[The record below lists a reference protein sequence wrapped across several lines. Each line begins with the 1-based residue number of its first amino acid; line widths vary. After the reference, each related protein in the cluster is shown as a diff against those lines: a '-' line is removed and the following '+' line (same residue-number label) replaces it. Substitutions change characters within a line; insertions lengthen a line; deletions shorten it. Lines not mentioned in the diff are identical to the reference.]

1 MTDTRPQSE
10 GARSGGHVA
19 ERQPKPGT
27 PAKPGTPGTP
37 AKPAKFRP
45 DIEGLRAFAVVS
57 VVLYHADLLGVRGG
71 FIGVDV
77 FFVISGFL
85 ITRLLLEAVGEHG
98 IRALPTFYTRRI
110 RRLLPAA
117 MTVVVATV
125 AAARIWAPSLQVRP
139 IAIDG
144 IFTTFYGLNYRLA
157 FEGTQY
163 LNEGS
168 AASPLQHFWSLAVEE
183 QFYLCWPILIVLVLY
198 LGRRHRQALLGVLL
212 ALIVAGSFY
221 YSVFLTPRDA
231 PWAYF
236 SLGTRAW
243 ELGLGALV
251 ALSAA
256 RLARLPAP
264 VAYIGGGLGLA
275 AVVASAF
282 LYTGQTPYP
291 GSAAALPV
299 VGAAV
304 LIACGCA
311 GQRGVGILLGLR
323 PLQFGGRMSYSWY
336 LWHWPMLVIAPM
348 VLGHAL
354 GWPERVIVVVASLAA
369 AFVTF
374 KLIENPARSLRLPN
388 LQWFAGGLVLSGSAV
403 LAAVVIIANPPL
415 LVGTG
420 RAAVVAHGAADTPA
434 VAREMQAAIIAGLKT
449 TDAPR
454 NLTPQPA
461 QANNDVPISSYDGCH
476 AALLAVTQGPCV
488 YGDKHGKDTVVLFGD
503 SHMQQWQPAFIRAG
517 TYAHWR
523 VVNWTKAGCAPQE
536 VAEFNAQLNRV
547 YTECYTWR
555 AQTLR
560 RIAKLNPTAVVVTGA
575 DVEAQ
580 NISSAAFAKATL
592 ATVRTLQQTTTS
604 KIVYLEDTP
613 FPGFDVAECVAA
625 HLDDVKACNL
635 RLRKAYNWS
644 RFRAVDRALRKLG
657 GVTLVDPAGWI
668 CADRACPA
676 VVGNL
681 LVFRDDS
688 HLTVGFSRWL
698 APNITSLL
706 GELRPRPAG

>member
-1 MTDTRPQSE
+1 MTSTLQRSE
-10 GARSGGHVA
+10 GASSGGEVR
-19 ERQPKPGT
+19 EGR
-27 PAKPGTPGTP
+27 AKQ
-37 AKPAKFRP
+37 AKFRP

-57 VVLYHADLLGVRGG
+57 VVLYHADLLGVRSG

-125 AAARIWAPSLQVRP
+125 AAARIWARPLSVRP
-139 IAIDG
+139 IATDG

-157 FEGTQY
+157 VEGTQY
-163 LNEGS
+163 LNEGR

-183 QFYLCWPILIVLVLY
+183 QFYLCWPILIVLVMY
-198 LGRRHRQALLGVLL
+198 MGRRHRNALLGLLL
-212 ALIVAGSFY
+212 AVIVAGSFY
-221 YSVFLTPRDA
+221 YSVILTPADA

-251 ALSAA
+251 ALGASK
-256 RLARLPAP
+256 LAQLPTP
-264 VAYIGGGLGLA
+264 VAWIGGWLGLA

-282 LYTGQTPYP
+282 VYNGKTPYP

-299 VGAAV
+299 VGAGL

-311 GQRGVGILLGLR
+311 VQGGVAGLLGVR
-323 PLQFGGRMSYSWY
+323 PLQFGGRVSYSWY

-348 VLGHAL
+348 ILGHAL
-354 GWPERVIVVVASLAA
+354 GWPERLAVVVLSLAA
-369 AFVTF
+369 AFITF
-374 KLIENPARSLRLPN
+374 KLIENPARSLKLPN
-388 LQWFAGGLVLSGSAV
+388 PQWFAGGLVLSGSAV
-403 LAAVVIIANPPL
+403 LAAAVVIANPQP

-420 RAAVVAHGAADTPA
+420 RAATVARAPTATPA
-434 VAREMQAAIIAGLKT
+434 VTREMNAAIVAGLRMT
-449 TDAPR
+449 NAPR

-461 QANNDVPISSYDGCH
+461 QAYNDVPVSSNDGCH
-476 AALLAVTQGPCV
+476 ASLLAVTQGPCV
-488 YGDKHGKDTVVLFGD
+488 YGDKHSKYTVVLFGD
-503 SHMQQWQPAFIRAG
+503 SHMQQWQPAFIQAG
-517 TYAHWR
+517 TYARWR

-536 VAEFNAQLNRV
+536 VAEFNSQLNRV

-560 RIAKLNPTAVVVTGA
+560 RIAALNPTVVVVTGA

-580 NISSAAFAKATL
+580 NLSSAAFADTTL
-592 ATVRTLQQTTTS
+592 ATVRTLQRTTTA

-613 FPGFDVAECVAA
+613 FPGYDVAGCVAA

-635 RLRKAYNWS
+635 PLSRAYNQA
-644 RFRAVDRALRKLG
+644 RYQAVDHALRNLG
-657 GVTLVDPAGWI
+657 GVTLVEPRRWM
-668 CADRACPA
+668 CADNVCPA

-681 LVFRDDS
+681 LVFRDQS
-688 HLTVGFSRWL
+688 HLSVGFSRWL
-698 APNITSLL
+698 APRITSLL
-706 GELRPRPAG
+706 DELRPRHVG

>member
-1 MTDTRPQSE
+1 MTSTLRRSE
-10 GARSGGHVA
+10 GAPSGRHA
-19 ERQPKPGT
+19 SQPARG
-27 PAKPGTPGTP
+27 
-37 AKPAKFRP
+37 PAKFRP

-85 ITRLLLEAVGEHG
+85 ITRLLTDSIGKHG

-125 AAARIWAPSLQVRP
+125 AAARIWAPPLSVRP

-168 AASPLQHFWSLAVEE
+168 TPSPLQHFWSLAVEE
-183 QFYLCWPILIVLVLY
+183 QFYLCWPILIVLVMY
-198 LGRRHRQALLGVLL
+198 LGRRHRKALLGLVL
-212 ALIVAGSFY
+212 AAIVAGSFC
-221 YSVFLTPRDA
+221 YSVILTPRDA

-251 ALSAA
+251 ALGASQ
-256 RLARLPAP
+256 LARLPGP
-264 VAYIGGGLGLA
+264 VAWIGGWLGLA

-282 LYTGQTPYP
+282 IYNNQTPYP

-311 GQRGVGILLGLR
+311 VQGGVGALLGLR
-323 PLQFGGRMSYSWY
+323 PLQFGGRVSYSWY
-336 LWHWPMLVIAPM
+336 LWHWPMLVIAPFI
-348 VLGHAL
+348 LGHAL
-354 GWPERVIVVVASLAA
+354 GWWQRLAVVVVSLAA
-369 AFVTF
+369 AVVTF
-374 KLIENPARSLRLPN
+374 KLIENPARSLTLPN
-388 LQWFAGGLVLSGSAV
+388 PQWFAGGLVLSGSAV
-403 LAAVVIIANPPL
+403 LAAGVVIANPPP

-420 RAAVVAHGAADTPA
+420 HNATVVHASVATPA
-434 VAREMQAAIIAGLKT
+434 VTREMKAAIVAALGT
-449 TDAPR
+449 VAAPR

-461 QANNDVPISSYDGCH
+461 QAHGDVPISSYDGCH
-476 AALLAVTQGPCV
+476 ADILVITQGPCV
-488 YGDKHGKDTVVLFGD
+488 FGDKHGKDTVVLFGD

-517 TYAHWR
+517 AYAHWR
-523 VVNWTKAGCAPQE
+523 VVNWTKSGCAPAQ
-536 VAEFNAQLNRV
+536 VAEFNGQLNQP
-547 YTECYTWR
+547 YTQCYTWR
-555 AQTLR
+555 ALTLR
-560 RIAKLNPTAVVVTGA
+560 RIAALKPTVVVVAGA
-575 DVEAQ
+575 DVETPSLSPTSYAD
-580 NISSAAFAKATL
+580 ATV
-592 ATVRTLQQTTTS
+592 ATVRTLQRTTAA

-613 FPGFDVAECVAA
+613 YPGYNVAECVAA

-635 RLRKAYNWS
+635 PLSKAYS
-644 RFRAVDRALRKLG
+644 QARHQAVNRALQKLG
-657 GVTLVDPAGWI
+657 GVTLVNPEDWI
-668 CADRACPA
+668 CADNKCPA

-681 LVFRDDS
+681 LVFRDQS
-688 HLTVGFSRWL
+688 HLSVEFSRWL
-698 APNITSLL
+698 SPVIASLL
-706 GELRPRPAG
+706 EELQPRR

>member
-1 MTDTRPQSE
+1 MTDTLR
-10 GARSGGHVA
+10 RSGGVPSGRHDP
-19 ERQPKPGT
+19 ERPPKP
-27 PAKPGTPGTP
+27 P
-37 AKPAKFRP
+37 KFRP

-57 VVLYHADLLGVRGG
+57 VVLYHAGLLGVRGG

-85 ITRLLLEAVGEHG
+85 ITRLLLESIGEHG

-125 AAARIWAPSLQVRP
+125 VAARIWAPPLQVRP
-139 IAIDG
+139 IAVDG

-157 FEGTQY
+157 VEGTQY
-163 LNEGS
+163 LNEGN

-183 QFYLCWPILIVLVLY
+183 QFYLCWPILIVLVVY
-198 LGRRHRQALLGVLL
+198 LGRRHRNALLGVLL
-212 ALIVAGSFY
+212 AAIVAGSFY

-251 ALSAA
+251 ALGASQ
-256 RLARLPAP
+256 LARLPHAIA
-264 VAYIGGGLGLA
+264 VAGGWLGLA

-282 LYTGQTPYP
+282 VYNGQTPYP

-304 LIACGCA
+304 LIGCGCA
-311 GQRGVGILLGLR
+311 VQGGVVALLGLR
-323 PLQFGGRMSYSWY
+323 PLQFGGRVSYSWY
-336 LWHWPMLVIAPM
+336 LWHWPMLVIGPM
-348 VLGHAL
+348 ILGHAL
-354 GWPERVIVVVASLAA
+354 GWPQRLAVVVLSLAA

-388 LQWFAGGLVLSGSAV
+388 PQWFAAGLALSGSAV
-403 LAAVVIIANPPL
+403 LAAVVVIANPPL

-420 RAAVVAHGAADTPA
+420 RDATVVHASIATPA
-434 VAREMQAAIIAGLKT
+434 VTREMKAAIIAGLST

-454 NLTPQPA
+454 NLTPEPA
-461 QANNDVPISSYDGCH
+461 QAHGDVPISSYDGCH
-476 AALLAVTQGPCV
+476 ADILVVNQGPCV
-488 YGDKHGKDTVVLFGD
+488 FGDKTGKYTVVLFGD

-517 TYAHWR
+517 AYAHWR
-523 VVNWTKAGCAPQE
+523 VVNWTKSGCAAQE
-536 VAEFNAQLNRV
+536 VAEWNGQLNEP
-547 YTECYTWR
+547 YTQCYTWR
-555 AQTLR
+555 ARTLR
-560 RIAKLNPTAVVVTGA
+560 RIAALKPTVVVVASA
-575 DVEAQ
+575 DVEAP
-580 NISSAAFAKATL
+580 NLSPAAYANATV
-592 ATVRTLQQTTTS
+592 ATVRTLQRTTRA

-613 FPGFDVAECVAA
+613 YPAYNVAECVAV

-635 RLRKAYNWS
+635 PLSKAYNQA
-644 RFRAVDRALRKLG
+644 RHQAVNRALQKLG
-657 GVTLVDPAGWI
+657 GVTLVNPAGWI
-668 CADRACPA
+668 CADNVCPA

-681 LVFRDDS
+681 LVFRDNS
-688 HLTVGFSRWL
+688 HLSVEFSRWL
-698 APNITSLL
+698 TPMITSLL
-706 GELRPRPAG
+706 KELQPRHAG

>member
-1 MTDTRPQSE
+1 MTSTLRRSE
-10 GARSGGHVA
+10 GASSGGEVREGQA
-19 ERQPKPGT
+19 RQ
-27 PAKPGTPGTP
+27 
-37 AKPAKFRP
+37 AKFRP

-57 VVLYHADLLGVRGG
+57 VVLYHADLFGVHSG

-98 IRALPTFYTRRI
+98 IRSLPTFYTRRI

-125 AAARIWAPSLQVRP
+125 AAARIWAPPLSVRP
-139 IAIDG
+139 IATDG

-157 FEGTQY
+157 VEGTQY

-183 QFYLCWPILIVLVLY
+183 QFYLCWPILIVLVMY
-198 LGRRHRQALLGVLL
+198 LGRRHRNALLGLLL
-212 ALIVAGSFY
+212 AAIVAGSFC
-221 YSVFLTPRDA
+221 YSVILTPADA

-251 ALSAA
+251 ALGASN
-256 RLARLPAP
+256 LARLPAP
-264 VAYIGGGLGLA
+264 VAWIGGWLGLA

-282 LYTGQTPYP
+282 VYDAKTPYP

-299 VGAAV
+299 VGAAL

-311 GQRGVGILLGLR
+311 VQGGVGALLGVR
-323 PLQFGGRMSYSWY
+323 PLQFGGRVSYSWY

-348 VLGHAL
+348 ILGHAL
-354 GWPERVIVVVASLAA
+354 GWPQRLAVVVLSLAA
-369 AFVTF
+369 AFITF
-374 KLIENPARSLRLPN
+374 KLIENPARSLTLPN
-388 LQWFAGGLVLSGSAV
+388 AQWFAGGLVLSGSAV
-403 LAAVVIIANPPL
+403 LAAAVVIANPQP

-420 RAAVVAHGAADTPA
+420 RAATVAHAPTATPA
-434 VAREMQAAIIAGLKT
+434 VAREMKAALVAGLRMT
-449 TDAPR
+449 NAPR
-454 NLTPQPA
+454 NLTPLPV
-461 QANNDVPISSYDGCH
+461 QAHNDVPISSNDGCH
-476 AALLAVTQGPCV
+476 ANLLAVTQGPCV
-488 YGDKHGKDTVVLFGD
+488 YGDKHGKYTVLLFGD
-503 SHMQQWQPAFIRAG
+503 SHMQQWQPAFIQAG
-517 TYAHWR
+517 TYARWR

-536 VAEFNAQLNRV
+536 VAEFNNQLNRV

-560 RIAKLNPTAVVVTGA
+560 RIAALNPTVVVVTGA

-580 NISSAAFAKATL
+580 NLTSAAFAAATV
-592 ATVRTLQQTTTS
+592 ATVRTLERTTTS
-604 KIVYLEDTP
+604 RIVYLEDTP
-613 FPGFDVAECVAA
+613 FPGYDVAGCVAA

-635 RLRKAYNWS
+635 PLGKGYNWS

-668 CADRACPA
+668 CAGKACPA

-688 HLTVGFSRWL
+688 HLSPEFSRWL
-698 APNITSLL
+698 APWITSLL
-706 GELRPRPAG
+706 DELRPRHVG